1 MKFSSAKPTK
11 HLELST
17 CMYDVLSDIHSD
29 LHLMAI
35 ENADQLQDS
44 HIFLRLK

>member
-1 MKFSSAKPTK
+1 MKFSSAKLTQ

-17 CMYDVLSDIHSD
+17 CMYVLSDIHSD